1 MDKNPTI
8 SQHFLI
14 CIFLSLILLL
24 ISVSSCIFISA
35 KVNPF
40 LREKEPLKEVFVSG
54 KGKDKILMIDISG
67 IISEAGGSGVSGVFS
82 EEDMVASIKEQ
93 LEKTKEDSRIKAIIM
108 RINSPG
114 GTVTASD
121 IIHNEIKK
129 FKEGKKIKVV
139 SCMMDVGASGA
150 YFIAMA
156 SDKVIAHPTTL
167 TGSIGVI
174 FENFNVEGLFSK
186 LGIKET
192 SIKSGDKKD
201 IGSPFRAITEEERK
215 ILQEINYSL
224 YSRFIDVVD
233 EGRKELDREDIK
245 RLADGRVYSAK
256 QALEEKLIDKI
267 GYLDDAIEIAKE
279 ESGIAEAKVVMYK
292 RPGVYANNIYSKL
305 FIQQPVSLNLLNL
318 GSRKEISSYLTP
330 KFMYLWAPG
339 DF

>member
-14 CIFLSLILLL
+14 CIFLSLVLLL

-54 KGKDKILMIDISG
+54 KGKDKILIIDISG
-67 IISEAGGSGVSGVFS
+67 IISEAGGSGVSGLFS
-82 EEDMVASIKEQ
+82 DEDMVASIKEQ
-93 LEKTKEDSRIKAIIM
+93 LEKAKEDNRIKAVIL

-121 IIHNEIKK
+121 IIYNEIKK

-174 FENFNVEGLFSK
+174 FENLNVEGLLNK
-186 LGIKET
+186 LGIKDAT
-192 SIKSGDKKD
+192 IKSGDKKD
-201 IGSPFRAITEEERK
+201 IGSPFRAITEEEK
-215 ILQEINYSL
+215 EILQEVNDNL
-224 YSRFIDVVD
+224 YQRFFDVVY
-233 EGRKELDREDIK
+233 EGREELDRDDVK
-245 RLADGRVYSAK
+245 RLADGRIYSAE

-267 GYLDDAIEIAKE
+267 GYLDDAIEVAKE
-279 ESGIAEAKVVMYK
+279 ESEIKEAKVVMYK
-292 RPGVYANNIYSKL
+292 RPGSFANNIYSKL
-305 FIQQPVSLNLLNL
+305 FLQQPVNLNLINF
-318 GSRKEISSYLTP
+318 GTAGGASFYLTP
-330 KFMYLWAPG
+330 RFMYLWSPG
-339 DF
+339 R